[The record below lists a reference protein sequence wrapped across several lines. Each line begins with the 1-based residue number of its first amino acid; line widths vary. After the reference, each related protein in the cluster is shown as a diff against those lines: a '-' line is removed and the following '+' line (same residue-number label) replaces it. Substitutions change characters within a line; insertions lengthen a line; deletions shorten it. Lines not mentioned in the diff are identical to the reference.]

1 MFKDCKYKQKHISL
15 VGSNQKNLKSDHKQE
30 IEPYIHSLQ
39 IVENSKVSHDSDN
52 QAKKST
58 SGNQNIE
65 NDLQNQNTKK
75 RQKQNQQIKRK
86 RRLRELKTI
95 YNKTQFEN

>member
-1 MFKDCKYKQKHISL
+1 MFKDCKYKLKHISL
-15 VGSNQKNLKSDHKQE
+15 AASNQKNLNRYDHKQE
-30 IEPYIHSLQ
+30 IEPYIHSAQL
-39 IVENSKVSHDSDN
+39 VKSSKIR
-52 QAKKST
+52 ST
-58 SGNQNIE
+58 SRNQNIE
-65 NDLQNQNTKK
+65 NNDLQNQNTKK